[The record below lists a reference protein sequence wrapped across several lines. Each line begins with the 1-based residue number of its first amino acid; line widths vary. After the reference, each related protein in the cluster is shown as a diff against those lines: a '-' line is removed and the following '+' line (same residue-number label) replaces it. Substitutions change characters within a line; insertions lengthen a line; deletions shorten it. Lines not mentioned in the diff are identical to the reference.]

1 MKKLFFLS
9 ALFTLVALC
18 YPSSPLFAQSRRTKL
33 SATCGSCGRAV
44 AASSRVGQ
52 RCPHCGVIWG
62 RENTTTT
69 TGPSYSIPKY
79 STNNF
84 ADVPNYNSGSL
95 GGYDSSFGLDNESN
109 TIRTCNLRA
118 APSAKA
124 VVLGSIPRNS
134 SVTIL
139 KRSGGWVKVSYM
151 GSLGGDYNIG
161 MYRGWLQRSN
171 LVY

>member
-1 MKKLFFLS
+1 MKKLLLLS
-9 ALFTLVALC
+9 AFFTLVALC
-18 YPSSPLFAQSRRTKL
+18 YPASPLFAQTRRTKL
-33 SATCGSCGRAV
+33 SARCGSCGKAV
-44 AASSRVGQ
+44 SANSRVGQ

-69 TGPSYSIPKY
+69 TSPSYSIPNY
-79 STNNF
+79 NTNTLP
-84 ADVPNYNSGSL
+84 DVSNYNSGSFDNL
-95 GGYDSSFGLDNESN
+95 GGSSFLDSESN
-109 TIRTCNLRA
+109 TIRTCSLRA

-124 VVLGSIPRNS
+124 VALGTLPRNS

-139 KRSGGWVKVSYM
+139 KRSGAWVKVSYF

-161 MYRGWLQRSN
+161 SYRGWVQRSN